1 MDERGSLHQEFAH
14 KMGREL
20 KVVLGEAVVI
30 AAIGLAFAL
39 VANLVSPRGLSLG
52 RDYFPGSGSATP
64 LPTPPGAGS
73 GVSLHGSQGQGPQE
87 TVIARLKEKGLQP
100 IDGKEAIQLFRDPQ
114 YQQDLIVF
122 VDARDDHHYQEG
134 HIPGAYQFDRYYPEK
149 YLPAV
154 LLVCLNAAK
163 VMVYCAG
170 GDCEDSEFA
179 ALALKDAGV
188 QQERLFV
195 YAGGITEWST
205 NGVPVEVGGRKSGNM
220 RDSNEGVEALRR

>member
-1 MDERGSLHQEFAH
+1 MT
-14 KMGREL
+14 REL
-20 KVVLGEAVVI
+20 KRVLLEALI
-30 AAIGLAFAL
+30 LAAAGLVLAL
-39 VANLVSPRGLSLG
+39 AANLISPRGLSLS
-52 RDYFPGSGSATP
+52 RNYFPRTTETTS
-64 LPTPPGAGS
+64 GAGS
-73 GVSLHGSQGQGPQE
+73 T
-87 TVIARLKEKGLQP
+87 TVGTAPATNTAAHTALEVVAARLKEKGLQP

-114 YQQDLIVF
+114 YEQDLIVF

-154 LLVCLNAAK
+154 LPVCLNAAK

-220 RDSNEGVEALRR
+220 RDSNKGVESLNR